1 MKQRHGLSRTMT
13 QARKRAGLT
22 QGELAK
28 LMCTNRSQITRWE
41 TGKCNPTVT
50 TLDKLAEVTGHRLR
64 VLLVPKKV
72 SKLKSPEHLRE
83 RHLQRLRNR
92 IL

>member
-1 MKQRHGLSRTMT
+1 MT

-28 LMCTNRSQITRWE
+28 LMYTNRSQVTRWE

-50 TLDKLAEVTGHRLR
+50 TLEKLAEVTGSRLR
-64 VLLVPKKV
+64 
-72 SKLKSPEHLRE
+72 
-83 RHLQRLRNR
+83 
-92 IL
+92 ILMV